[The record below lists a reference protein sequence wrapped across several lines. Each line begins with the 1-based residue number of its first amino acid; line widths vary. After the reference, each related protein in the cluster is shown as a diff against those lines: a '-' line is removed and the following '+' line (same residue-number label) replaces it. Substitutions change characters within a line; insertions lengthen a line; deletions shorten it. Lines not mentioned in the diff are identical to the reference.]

1 MAIISVR
8 LLFLMKISGNPSR
21 RRRESY
27 DECLSRMRCLGGEP
41 TSPVSARVE
50 QLEDDLA
57 RALLLIHTLT
67 QACIRKGVFTR
78 AEIAQT
84 AAEVDLLDGVAD
96 GKLDPAVVRPKGTQ

>member
-1 MAIISVR
+1 MSW
-8 LLFLMKISGNPSR
+8 LTNFISGNPSR
-21 RRRESY
+21 KRRESH
-27 DECLSRMRCLGGEP
+27 DERLARMRRVGGEP
-41 TSPVSARVE
+41 TTPTSDRVA

-67 QACIRKGVFTR
+67 EACLRKGVFTR

-96 GKLDPAVVRPKGTQ
+96 GKLDPAVVRPRGTQ